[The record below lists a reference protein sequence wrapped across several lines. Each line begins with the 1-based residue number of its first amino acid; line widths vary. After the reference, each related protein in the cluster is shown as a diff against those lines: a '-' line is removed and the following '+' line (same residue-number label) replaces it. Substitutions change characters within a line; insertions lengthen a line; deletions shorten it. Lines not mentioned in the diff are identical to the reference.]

1 VTVELRGLR
10 KSFSRVAALDDVSL
24 TIQSGEFIALVGP
37 SGSGKTTLL
46 RTLAGLEFV
55 DSGAIVIDGRSMS
68 GVPARERGVG
78 FVFQHYALFR
88 HMTIARNVAFG
99 LSVLPRVRRP
109 PSREIRSR
117 VQSLLDLMEI
127 GDLGHRYPEQVSGGQ
142 RQRVALA
149 RALAIEPRLLLLDE
163 PFGAL
168 DAKVRKSL
176 RGWLRQLHDRMGLTS
191 IFVTHD
197 QAEAME
203 MADRVAVLRAGRIV
217 QVDAPDK
224 LYAEPES
231 AFVHEFLGESV
242 RLDCT
247 VADNVVQIEGL
258 QDLALAAGAPP
269 GPAIALIRPH
279 EVKLFPGPGPGRV
292 ESVHANGPMR
302 RLRIAVGGQVLE
314 VLRTE
319 DAWIP
324 VVGETCNLDVSQARI
339 YAGPDQARARQSTAI
354 QRPRVAVPCHSGR
367 DPSR

>member
-10 KSFSRVAALDDVSL
+10 KLFGRMTALDDVSL
-24 TIQSGEFIALVGP
+24 TIESGEFMALLGP

-55 DSGAIVIDGRSMS
+55 DSGDIVINARSILD
-68 GVPARERGVG
+68 VPARERGVG

-99 LSVLPRVRRP
+99 LEVLPRRRRP
-109 PSREIRSR
+109 AAREIQSR
-117 VQSLLDLMEI
+117 VEALLELMEI
-127 GDLGHRYPEQVSGGQ
+127 GDLADRYPEQVSGGQ

-149 RALAIEPRLLLLDE
+149 RALAIEPKLLLLDE

-176 RGWLRQLHDRMGLTS
+176 RVWLRRLHDRMGLTS

-217 QVDAPDK
+217 QVDAPDR
-224 LYAEPES
+224 LYAEPAD
-231 AFVHEFLGESV
+231 AFVHEFLGESL
-242 RLDCT
+242 RLECT
-247 VADNVVQIEGL
+247 VVDGLAQIEGL
-258 QDLALAAGAPP
+258 RGASFASNLPP

-279 EVKLFPGPGPGRV
+279 EVDLSPGPGPARV
-292 ESVHANGPMR
+292 ESMHPNGPMR
-302 RLRIAVGGQVLE
+302 RMRIAVGCQVMD

-319 DAWIP
+319 DAWMP
-324 VVGETCNLDVSQARI
+324 VVGETCNLDLSRARI
-339 YAGPDQARARQSTAI
+339 YGRTDLERAPCPSHGRAGISGPANVAR
-354 QRPRVAVPCHSGR
+354 
-367 DPSR
+367 

>member
-10 KSFSRVAALDDVSL
+10 KSFGGMMALDDVSL
-24 TIQSGEFIALVGP
+24 TIASGEFIALLGP

-55 DSGAIVIDGRSMS
+55 DAGDIVIDARSMLDVS
-68 GVPARERGVG
+68 ARRRGVG

-88 HMTIARNVAFG
+88 HMTIARNVAFS
-99 LSVLPRVRRP
+99 LEVLPRGQRL

-127 GDLGHRYPEQVSGGQ
+127 SDLADRYPEQVSGGQ

-176 RGWLRQLHDRMGLTS
+176 RVWLRQLHDRMGLTS

-224 LYAEPES
+224 LYSEPAS
-231 AFVHEFLGESV
+231 AFVHEFLGETV

-247 VADNVVQIEGL
+247 VVNNWRKSRGWRT
-258 QDLALAAGAPP
+258 PRSP
-269 GPAIALIRPH
+269 
-279 EVKLFPGPGPGRV
+279 
-292 ESVHANGPMR
+292 
-302 RLRIAVGGQVLE
+302 RIA
-314 VLRTE
+314 R
-319 DAWIP
+319 
-324 VVGETCNLDVSQARI
+324 
-339 YAGPDQARARQSTAI
+339 
-354 QRPRVAVPCHSGR
+354 RVR
-367 DPSR
+367 RSR